1 MKRSRPV
8 DDGAPFT
15 FLPPVAPPPP
25 APPTVPLD
33 AYPLSAEPGCDAVLV
48 SSLTPVFGGPPLPF
62 SLPAGSILRVDW
74 ASPGSVG
81 GYVEVSAV
89 GGLRGRVPAAHVRLL
104 PAPADAALGACSW
117 LQGAHSAASAEQFD
131 LTLGSG
137 RAGERPPPL
146 PLVIEPGLDSFCFPV
161 PPHDFV
167 SRFLGR
173 RALCVHGG
181 AARLRE
187 LSAALHAFD
196 VPKMLREAPRVV
208 AWAREAG
215 GARRMQYIEVSP
227 EVGHALHAAGH
238 SLYFNPP
245 VELQAH
251 YLRELV
257 ADLGL
262 CAGLEGPEGLGG
274 DIEVFAVRGKHHTP
288 WHFDAQENFTVQ
300 CTGTKRW
307 RLARGAADA
316 PLTNLHPASSNAAA
330 LADDVL
336 THCASGWAPQ
346 EGGVGGGGGDV
357 PPPPG
362 AVGEVVTVLLRPG
375 STLYVP
381 AGWWHCVDAEGEGG
395 SVSINFSVGGA
406 RWGDVLLRAL
416 SQRLWREPGWRARV
430 AGMGAGGGEV
440 ARAQLG
446 ALLAALPAVVGE
458 LTPEALLP
466 AAAAA
471 EGGGC
476 EGGGWRVA
484 RGAAVEPPLP
494 APPTE
499 RPVTALRRN
508 GIAHLTVEP
517 GAPRA
522 AVAFSVRSLFATGGF
537 ADAKVSGGFQFR
549 VEVPAALRP
558 CVARLAALGCGEAV
572 GSTEA
577 LAREAE
583 GASPAAVESLLR
595 VLQHVGYLL

>member
-1 MKRSRPV
+1 
-8 DDGAPFT
+8 
-15 FLPPVAPPPP
+15 
-25 APPTVPLD
+25 
-33 AYPLSAEPGCDAVLV
+33 
-48 SSLTPVFGGPPLPF
+48 
-62 SLPAGSILRVDW
+62 
-74 ASPGSVG
+74 
-81 GYVEVSAV
+81 
-89 GGLRGRVPAAHVRLL
+89 
-104 PAPADAALGACSW
+104 
-117 LQGAHSAASAEQFD
+117 
-131 LTLGSG
+131 
-137 RAGERPPPL
+137 
-146 PLVIEPGLDSFCFPV
+146 
-161 PPHDFV
+161 
-167 SRFLGR
+167 
-173 RALCVHGG
+173 
-181 AARLRE
+181 
-187 LSAALHAFD
+187 
-196 VPKMLREAPRVV
+196 
-208 AWAREAG
+208 
-215 GARRMQYIEVSP
+215 
-227 EVGHALHAAGH
+227 
-238 SLYFNPP
+238 
-245 VELQAH
+245 
-251 YLRELV
+251 
-257 ADLGL
+257 
-262 CAGLEGPEGLGG
+262 LEGPEGLGG

-346 EGGVGGGGGDV
+346 EGGGGGDV

-362 AVGEVVTVLLRPG
+362 AVGEVVSVLLRPG

-476 EGGGWRVA
+476 EGGGWRVTS
-484 RGAAVEPPLP
+484 GAAVEPPLT

-499 RPVTALRRN
+499 RPATALRRN

-572 GSTEA
+572 GSTES